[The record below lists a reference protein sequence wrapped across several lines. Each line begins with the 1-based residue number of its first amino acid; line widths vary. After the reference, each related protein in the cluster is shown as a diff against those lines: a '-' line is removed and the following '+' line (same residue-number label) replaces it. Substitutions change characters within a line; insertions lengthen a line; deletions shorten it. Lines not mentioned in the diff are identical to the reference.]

1 MSYKIKFIDSE
12 RFMANSLS
20 NLVDNLTDRMQ
31 KIKYK
36 DCDCFLEYENI
47 KHDLIKFKCLSCN
60 KVYSNKINQELK
72 SYLRTQISFLII
84 ILINLFCY
92 QEKLF
97 ILMSTWMNAKSLMK
111 QHYLEKKNFV
121 TT

>member
-20 NLVDNLTDRMQ
+20 NLVDNLTDRIQ

-60 KVYSNKINQELK
+60 KVYSNL
-72 SYLRTQISFLII
+72 SFRSCRISFSSWIRMATS
-84 ILINLFCY
+84 F
-92 QEKLF
+92 
-97 ILMSTWMNAKSLMK
+97 
-111 QHYLEKKNFV
+111 KK
-121 TT
+121 

>member
-20 NLVDNLTDRMQ
+20 NLVDNLTDRIQ

-47 KHDLIKFKCLSCN
+47 KHDLIKFKCLPCN

-92 QEKLF
+92 
-97 ILMSTWMNAKSLMK
+97 
-111 QHYLEKKNFV
+111 
-121 TT
+121 

>member
-20 NLVDNLTDRMQ
+20 NLVDNLTDRIQ

-60 KVYSNKINQELK
+60 KVYSNKTNQELK

-92 QEKLF
+92 
-97 ILMSTWMNAKSLMK
+97 
-111 QHYLEKKNFV
+111 
-121 TT
+121 